1 MRMTSSLLKTVD
13 EIDFLILPSPVLID
27 HYLPMKIAAIG
38 SRILLGLA
46 FVAFG
51 LFPFL
56 TSLPQPPPPP
66 GLAGEYIKVFVASHY
81 AQVIG
86 AMQLLSGLMLLSGK
100 FVPLGL
106 TILAAILFNI
116 WAFHLLMEPAGMV
129 PGAIA
134 TVLWAIVFWSYRE
147 RFDGILRA

>member
-1 MRMTSSLLKTVD
+1 
-13 EIDFLILPSPVLID
+13 
-27 HYLPMKIAAIG
+27 MKIATIIC
-38 SRILLGLA
+38 RILLGLA
-46 FVAFG
+46 FVVFG

-56 TSLPQPPPPP
+56 TFLPQPPPLP
-66 GLAGEYIKVFVASHY
+66 GLAGDYIKVFIASHY

-116 WAFHLLMEPAGMV
+116 WAYHLLMEPAGII
-129 PGAIA
+129 PGAVA
-134 TVLWAIVFWSYRE
+134 TLLWAIVFWSYRE
-147 RFDGILRA
+147 RFAGILRP

>member
-1 MRMTSSLLKTVD
+1 
-13 EIDFLILPSPVLID
+13 
-27 HYLPMKIAAIG
+27 MKIATII

-46 FVAFG
+46 FVVFG

-56 TSLPQPPPPP
+56 TFLPQPPPPP
-66 GLAGEYIKVFVASHY
+66 GLAGDYVKVFTASHY

-86 AMQLLSGLMLLSGK
+86 AMQMLSGLLLLSGK

-116 WAFHLLMEPAGMV
+116 WAFHLLMEPAAIV

-134 TVLWAIVFWSYRE
+134 TLLWAIVFWSYRD
-147 RFDGILRA
+147 RFAGILSV

>member
-1 MRMTSSLLKTVD
+1 
-13 EIDFLILPSPVLID
+13 
-27 HYLPMKIAAIG
+27 MKIATIIA
-38 SRILLGLA
+38 RVLLGLA

-51 LFPFL
+51 VFPFL
-56 TSLPQPPPPP
+56 TFLPQPPLPP
-66 GLAGEYIKVFVASHY
+66 GLAGDYVKVFGASHY

-106 TILAAILFNI
+106 TILGGILFNI
-116 WAFHLLMEPAGMV
+116 WAFHLLMAPASIL

-134 TVLWAIVFWSYRE
+134 TLLWAIVFWRYRE
-147 RFDGILRA
+147 RFAGILRP